1 VNFWESREGGGDIV
15 FTTVGG
21 RNVVYIIIEFY
32 TSQVVNQISEPSTV
46 AMEFSPPLHG
56 NLPVNM

>member
-1 VNFWESREGGGDIV
+1 MGGGDIV

-21 RNVVYIIIEFY
+21 RNVVYLMIEFY

-46 AMEFSPPLHG
+46 AMEFSPPLH
-56 NLPVNM
+56 VNVPINM